1 MNKRLMTDYAL
12 FLQISDQLKMCQAH
26 MSCQLLDLFEENDLS
41 DEERKLFLMG
51 LERTLQNSLLKLQ
64 SNPEFD
70 PTSTDVEEY
79 LRSAECQEYNQN
91 QIKKMLNMLLLITQS
106 IHSSRKQTDSIYI
119 N

>member
-26 MSCQLLDLFEENDLS
+26 ISCQLLDLFEDNDLS
-41 DEERKLFLMG
+41 EDERHLFLMG

-70 PTSTDVEEY
+70 PTSAELKEY
-79 LRSAECQEYNQN
+79 LRSRECKEYNQN
-91 QIKKMLNMLLLITQS
+91 QIKKMLNLLLLITQS
-106 IHSSRKQTDSIYI
+106 VQSRRKQTDSIYI